1 MQLNQ
6 LLSWSVG
13 KWLSFCHEC
22 RCKSQNKANHKG
34 SIDHQDQYIL
44 ITVHISIICFPLS
57 WANLWQAG
65 QKSGFPKA
73 KHVEEDILLHFWGF
87 WCGESWWR
95 FIHQDSGHEQKPIDS
110 EVGQFPGHSILRRR
124 VFTVK
129 NIVNSGVLLANMLIT
144 VILSILPWS
153 FRHLLF
159 GNIRDIEIQY
169 LYKSLSLSICTYK
182 KQCPIMP
189 IYQYVTKSYIRKH
202 DSNISHMCKK
212 MNMSEQIYTV
222 NLYMYTSNLR

>member
-44 ITVHISIICFPLS
+44 ITVHIHNLLSIVLGEPVTSRSKKRIS
-57 WANLWQAG
+57 KG
-65 QKSGFPKA
+65 KA
-73 KHVEEDILLHFWGF
+73 RRGRHPSTFLGLLM
-87 WCGESWWR
+87 WW
-95 FIHQDSGHEQKPIDS
+95 IMVKIYPPGLGTWTKPIDS

-189 IYQYVTKSYIRKH
+189 IYQYVTKSYICKH

-212 MNMSEQIYTV
+212 MKMSEQIYTV